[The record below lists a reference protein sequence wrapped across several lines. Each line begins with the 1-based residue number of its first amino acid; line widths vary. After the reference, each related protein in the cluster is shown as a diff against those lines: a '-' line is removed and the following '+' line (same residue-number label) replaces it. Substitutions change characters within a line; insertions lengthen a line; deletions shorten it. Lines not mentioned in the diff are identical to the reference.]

1 MVLVKKVQLLLRIN
15 SNYYLVKH
23 QETGIIWL
31 LFLIA
36 LAITLKALI
45 YKMNKNKHND
55 PYLDTVV
62 IQND

>member
-1 MVLVKKVQLLLRIN
+1 MKKVQLLLRIN
-15 SNYYLVKH
+15 SNYYLVKRP
-23 QETGIIWL
+23 ETGIIWL

-45 YKMNKNKHND
+45 YKIKKNKHND
-55 PYLDTVV
+55 PYLDAVV

>member
-1 MVLVKKVQLLLRIN
+1 MKKVQLLLRIN
-15 SNYYLVKH
+15 SNYYLVKQ

-36 LAITLKALI
+36 LVITLKALI

>member
-1 MVLVKKVQLLLRIN
+1 MKKVQLLLRIN
-15 SNYYLVKH
+15 SNYYLVKRL
-23 QETGIIWL
+23 ETGIIWL

-62 IQND
+62 IKND

>member
-1 MVLVKKVQLLLRIN
+1 MKKVQLLLRIN
-15 SNYYLVKH
+15 SNYYLVK
-23 QETGIIWL
+23 QLETGIIWL